1 VNPTRTTQDPATGTL
16 DESILQDAA
25 HLLGLDEFD
34 ASKIDPG
41 TLATLTSKR
50 NSPEETATRMRR
62 YLQHLLEQEISHAPD
77 RSELWRTMLEHCDR
91 LTPLQAYVMRN
102 LMGSA
107 SNMGY
112 DPMPPEVHLEFPRDD
127 QVDLGAQVGWHFLV
141 GSLWDADG
149 NEYGIEFMLFEQA
162 MYPPDFAKE
171 VGLSPLDNLAVEV
184 QFAISTRGDRHHQ
197 AEPLVTLGTS
207 GLVRTNASPFSF
219 SVGANSFES
228 AGRDG
233 LLPMRVRATGLDLGG
248 DEPLHLACDLQL
260 DHGKGVLEQGD
271 HGAMPS
277 VAGVGTFYYSVPA
290 IQLAAAT
297 GPDGEPT
304 STISIDGTVIPIVR
318 GELWFDHQWGFLS
331 GMSTSE
337 VVRASNAIGQPDPP
351 GWDWFM
357 THLVGDRQVTMFAPH
372 RAEYAA
378 YYGCTGDEPPPEMVR
393 RVGGTYMDADGST
406 RMVWGTV
413 HVDRWVKVEHTPRP
427 DRYPATHTWHPDHYR
442 FTFGDDLPEDISTF
456 TLTPIVEG
464 GQSAFFANGV
474 QICEGAVVVR
484 DPSGTDIGRGFA
496 EAVAFSDTL
505 RNQVRLSGLPVD
517 DATLALAAEPVP
529 SPELAAANAAF
540 VAGHQDELARIVA
553 EAKGLQFFMDPDPT
567 PAPPAS

>member
-1 VNPTRTTQDPATGTL
+1 MTTTRTTQDPSTGTL
-16 DESILQDAA
+16 DESTLQDTA
-25 HLLGLDEFD
+25 HLLGLDLFD
-34 ASKIDPG
+34 PSRIDPG
-41 TLATLTSKR
+41 TLATLTSRR
-50 NSPEETATRMRR
+50 NSPEEIATRMRR
-62 YLQHLLEQEISHAPD
+62 YLQHLLENPVSHVPD

-112 DPMPPEVHLEFPRDD
+112 DPMPSEVHLEFPRDD

-162 MYPPDFAKE
+162 MFPPDFAKE

-219 SVGANSFES
+219 SVGINSFES

-248 DEPLHLACDLQL
+248 DEPLALACDLRL

-290 IQLAAAT
+290 IQLAAET
-297 GPDGEPT
+297 GADGEPT
-304 STISIDGTVIPIVR
+304 STISIDGRVIPIVR

-337 VVRASNAIGQPDPP
+337 VIRASNSIGRPDPS

-372 RAEYAA
+372 RSDFAA
-378 YYGCTGDEPPPEMVR
+378 FYGCTGEDPPPEMVR
-393 RVGGTYMDADGST
+393 RVGGTYMDADGAT

-442 FTFGDDLPEDISTF
+442 FEFEDLPDDIATF

-484 DPSGTDIGRGFA
+484 DSSGTDIGRGFA

-505 RNQVRLSGLPVD
+505 RDQLRLAGLPDD
-517 DATLALAAEPVP
+517 DATVALAAEPIP

-540 VAGHQDELARIVA
+540 VADHQDELARIVA
-553 EAKGLQFFMDPDPT
+553 EAKGLQFFMDPDP
-567 PAPPAS
+567 APPAG